1 MDNNADNKTKFRK
14 TIFPALI
21 VFLIVNAVCIF
32 WKIPI
37 AEKKIDIG
45 VIQAGNSIL
54 FLISLLASYMHVK
67 AVGNKNPHAFV
78 RSVMGATVIKL
89 FVIAGSVMLYLI
101 IAGNNKNIAAVF
113 ICMGLYVVYTI
124 IEVRGAFSL
133 NQGKNN
139 GKN

>member
-1 MDNNADNKTKFRK
+1 
-14 TIFPALI
+14 
-21 VFLIVNAVCIF
+21 
-32 WKIPI
+32 
-37 AEKKIDIG
+37 
-45 VIQAGNSIL
+45 
-54 FLISLLASYMHVK
+54 MHVK
-67 AVGNKNPHAFV
+67 ATGNKNPHAFV

-101 IAGNNKNIAAVF
+101 IAGNQKNISSVF

-124 IEVRGAFSL
+124 IEVRGAFNL